1 MILSI
6 LKKIIGS
13 KNNRD
18 LRRIRKTVAEIN
30 SLEESLKLFSDK
42 DLREKT
48 NQFRDRLASGEQ
60 LDEMLAE
67 AFATVRETS
76 RRVLAMRHFD
86 VQLIG
91 GITLH
96 EGRIA
101 EMRTGE
107 GKTLAA
113 TLSAYLNALPA
124 KGVHIITVNDYLAK
138 RDAQWMLP
146 LYRALGL
153 SLGVIQSHRGGNE
166 ASSFYCSADDENG
179 LTVSTRKEAY
189 AADITYGTNNEFGFD
204 YLRDNMAVSS
214 EQLVQGE
221 LFYSVIDEVDS
232 ILVDE
237 ARTPLIISGKVS
249 DSTKWYS
256 DFTRI
261 VKGMKRDVHYEI
273 DEAKKQVHTTEV
285 GVEYVE
291 SKLGIK
297 NLYENTQTNFIH
309 YLTATLRAKTIF
321 TKDVDYIIADGQ
333 IKIVD
338 EFTGRVLEGR
348 RYSDGLHQALEAK
361 ENVKIQDENQTL
373 ASITYQN
380 YFRMYENL
388 AGMTGTAK
396 TEEEEFVQI
405 YNLEVVEIPTNLPIQ
420 RSDQQD
426 AVYKTNSAKLDAV
439 IEDIKLRNTKG
450 QPILLGTVSVEASE
464 EISKLLTSKGI
475 VHNVLNAKNHE
486 EEANIVAQA
495 GRLGAVTVATNMAGR
510 GVDIKL
516 GGNPEDMAIQ
526 LQIKENQQDNPNFLK
541 TKIVEFESKVE
552 KEKQDVLELGGL
564 YVLGTERHE
573 SRRIDNQ
580 LRGRS
585 GRQGDPGESRF
596 YISLQDD
603 LMRRFQGE
611 RIESI
616 MNKLNLP
623 DEERIEQSM
632 VTKSIE
638 RAQAQVESLNF
649 EIRKNVLKFD
659 QVLNQQRDVI
669 YKWRR
674 ELLRSESIHDLIEG
688 WFEDVVDLISKNI
701 ENYKKSYESLDQFK
715 DLVENELSELL
726 SDAAK
731 NKLFQNLEI
740 NDNLDIEKSLKD
752 LFYDNEK
759 QDENNFWNLA
769 RGSALS
775 FIDQS
780 WKDHLAEMDY
790 LRSGIGLRAMGQRD
804 PLVEY
809 QNEGYDLFEELID
822 NVKFSVI
829 RILLNFDKNLIVQK
843 EKNID
848 DNVKEKTITKD
859 KIGRNDPCYCGSGK
873 KYKKCGMVDACIK
886 KS

>member
-1 MILSI
+1 MSIFKKVLSV
-6 LKKIIGS
+6 GS
-13 KNNRD
+13 GKLASELND
-18 LRRIRKTVAEIN
+18 VVQAIN
-30 SLEESLKLFSDK
+30 DKENEFELFSDEEIK
-42 DLREKT
+42 VNFQDLSKKLNGDPQSIEI
-48 NQFRDRLASGEQ
+48 
-60 LDEMLAE
+60 E
-67 AFATVRETS
+67 AFAYIREAAKRT
-76 RRVLAMRHFD
+76 LGQRHYD
-86 VQLIG
+86 VQLFG
-91 GITLH
+91 GLVLL
-96 EGRIA
+96 RNKIA
-101 EMRTGE
+101 EMKTGE
-107 GKTLAA
+107 GKTLVS
-113 TLSAYLNALPA
+113 TLPISLMALFK
-124 KGVHIITVNDYLAK
+124 KGVHVVTVNEYLAK
-138 RDAQWMLP
+138 RDAEWMSP
-146 LYRALGL
+146 IYNFLGL
-153 SLGVIQSHRGGNE
+153 EV
-166 ASSFYCSADDENG
+166 G
-179 LTVSTRKEAY
+179 LIHSNQNPEEKNQAY
-189 AADITYGTNNEFGFD
+189 KKDITYGTNNEFGFD
-204 YLRDNMAVSS
+204 YLRDNMAISS

-256 DFTRI
+256 EFTKI
-261 VKGMKRDVHYEI
+261 VKGMKRDIHYEI
-273 DEAKKQVHTTEV
+273 DEAKKQVHTTEL
-285 GVEYVE
+285 GVEFVE
-291 SKLGIK
+291 SKLGIS
-297 NLYENTQTNFIH
+297 NLYENTKTNFIH

-321 TKDVDYIIADGQ
+321 VKDVDYIVADGQ

-420 RSDQQD
+420 RADQQD
-426 AVYKTNSAKLDAV
+426 AVYKTNKAKLDAV
-439 IEDIKLRNTKG
+439 IEDIKHRNQNG

-464 EISKLLTSKGI
+464 EISKILTSKGI

-486 EEANIVAQA
+486 QEANIIAQA
-495 GRLGAVTVATNMAGR
+495 GKLGAVTVATNMAGR

-516 GGNPEDMAIQ
+516 GGNAEEMAIQ
-526 LQIKENQQDNPNFLK
+526 LQIKENELENPNYLK
-541 TKIVEFESKVE
+541 SKVSELEESVE
-552 KEKQDVLELGGL
+552 KEKEKVLSLGGL

-596 YISLQDD
+596 YISLQDE

-623 DEERIEQSM
+623 DDERIEQSM

-674 ELLRSESIHDLIEG
+674 ELLRSESVSDLIEG
-688 WFEDVVDLISKNI
+688 WLSDVLETVENNI
-701 ENYKKSYESLDQFK
+701 ESYKKSYENLKHFNE
-715 DLVENELSELL
+715 LVENELGELL
-726 SDAAK
+726 SDSVRGKFLK
-731 NKLFQNLEI
+731 NLQI
-740 NDNLDIEKSLKD
+740 NDDLDIYKD
-752 LFYDNEK
+752 LENLFNENKK
-759 QDENNFWNLA
+759 QDIDNFWNLA

-780 WKDHLAEMDY
+780 WKDHLSEMDY

-809 QNEGYDLFEELID
+809 QNEGYDLFEELIN

-829 RILLNFDKNLIVQK
+829 RILLNFDKTLIVQK

-848 DNVKEKTITKD
+848 DNVEEKVITKD

-873 KYKKCGMVDACIK
+873 KFKKCGLVDKCIK

>member
-1 MILSI
+1 LSI
-6 LKKIIGS
+6 FKKVLSVGS
-13 KNNRD
+13 GKLASELNN
-18 LRRIRKTVAEIN
+18 VVQAIN
-30 SLEESLKLFSDK
+30 DKEKEFELFSDEEIK
-42 DLREKT
+42 LNFQDLSKKLNGDPQSIEV
-48 NQFRDRLASGEQ
+48 
-60 LDEMLAE
+60 E
-67 AFATVRETS
+67 AFAYTREAAKRT
-76 RRVLAMRHFD
+76 LGQRHYD
-86 VQLIG
+86 VQLFG
-91 GITLH
+91 GLVLL
-96 EGRIA
+96 RNKIA
-101 EMRTGE
+101 EMKTGE
-107 GKTLAA
+107 GKTLVS
-113 TLSAYLNALPA
+113 TLPISLMALFK
-124 KGVHIITVNDYLAK
+124 KGVHVVTVNEYLAK
-138 RDAQWMLP
+138 RDAEWMSP
-146 LYRALGL
+146 IYNFLGL
-153 SLGVIQSHRGGNE
+153 EV
-166 ASSFYCSADDENG
+166 G
-179 LTVSTRKEAY
+179 LIHSNQNPEEKNQAY
-189 AADITYGTNNEFGFD
+189 KKDITYGTNNEFGFD
-204 YLRDNMAVSS
+204 YLRDNMAISS

-256 DFTRI
+256 EFTKI

-273 DEAKKQVHTTEV
+273 DEAKKQVHTTEL
-285 GVEYVE
+285 GVEFVE
-291 SKLGIK
+291 SKLGIS
-297 NLYENTQTNFIH
+297 NLYENTKTNFIH

-321 TKDVDYIIADGQ
+321 VKDVDYIVSDGQ

-361 ENVKIQDENQTL
+361 ENVRIQDENQTL

-420 RSDQQD
+420 RADQQD
-426 AVYKTNSAKLDAV
+426 AVYKTNKAKLDAV
-439 IEDIKLRNTKG
+439 IEDIKLRNQNG
-450 QPILLGTVSVEASE
+450 QPVLLGTVSVEASE
-464 EISKLLTSKGI
+464 EISKILTSKGI

-486 EEANIVAQA
+486 QEANIIAQA
-495 GRLGAVTVATNMAGR
+495 GKLGAVTVATNMAGR

-516 GGNPEDMAIQ
+516 GGNAEEMALQ
-526 LQIKENQQDNPNFLK
+526 LQINENQLDNPNYLES
-541 TKIVEFESKVE
+541 KISEFEENVEIE
-552 KEKQDVLELGGL
+552 KEKVLSLGGL

-596 YISLQDD
+596 YISLQDE

-616 MNKLNLP
+616 MTKLNLP
-623 DEERIEQSM
+623 DDERIEQSM

-674 ELLRSESIHDLIEG
+674 ELLRSKNIHSLIEG
-688 WFEDVVDLISKNI
+688 WLSDVLETVANNI
-701 ENYKKSYESLDQFK
+701 DSFKKTYENLAHFNE
-715 DLVENELSELL
+715 LVENELSELL
-726 SDAAK
+726 SDSVRSKLMK
-731 NKLFQNLEI
+731 NLQI
-740 NDNLDIEKSLKD
+740 NDNLDIYKD
-752 LFYDNEK
+752 LEDLFTENEK
-759 QDENNFWNLA
+759 QDTDNFWNLA

-780 WKDHLAEMDY
+780 WKDHLSEMDY

-809 QNEGYDLFEELID
+809 QNEGYDLFEELIN

-843 EKNID
+843 DNNND
-848 DNVKEKTITKD
+848 DNVKEKIITKD

-873 KYKKCGMVDACIK
+873 KYKKCGLVDKCIK

>member
-1 MILSI
+1 MSIFKKVLSV
-6 LKKIIGS
+6 GS
-13 KNNRD
+13 GKLASELND
-18 LRRIRKTVAEIN
+18 VVQAIN
-30 SLEESLKLFSDK
+30 DKEKDFELFSDEEIK
-42 DLREKT
+42 VNFQDLSKKLNGDPQSIEV
-48 NQFRDRLASGEQ
+48 
-60 LDEMLAE
+60 E
-67 AFATVRETS
+67 AFAYIREAAKRT
-76 RRVLAMRHFD
+76 LGQRHYD
-86 VQLIG
+86 VQLFG
-91 GITLH
+91 GLVLL
-96 EGRIA
+96 RNKIA
-101 EMRTGE
+101 EMKTGE
-107 GKTLAA
+107 GKTLVS
-113 TLSAYLNALPA
+113 TLPISLMALFK
-124 KGVHIITVNDYLAK
+124 KGVHVVTVNEYLAK
-138 RDAQWMLP
+138 RDAEWMSP
-146 LYRALGL
+146 IYNFLGL
-153 SLGVIQSHRGGNE
+153 EV
-166 ASSFYCSADDENG
+166 G
-179 LTVSTRKEAY
+179 LIHSNQDPAEKNQAY
-189 AADITYGTNNEFGFD
+189 KKDITYGTNNEFGFD
-204 YLRDNMAVSS
+204 YLRDNMAISG

-256 DFTRI
+256 EFTKI
-261 VKGMKRDVHYEI
+261 VKGMKRDIHYEI
-273 DEAKKQVHTTEV
+273 DEAKKQVHTTEL

-291 SKLGIK
+291 SKLGIP
-297 NLYENTQTNFIH
+297 NLYENTKTNFIH

-321 TKDVDYIIADGQ
+321 VKDVDYIVADGQ

-420 RSDQQD
+420 RADQQD
-426 AVYKTNSAKLDAV
+426 AVYKTNKAKLDAV
-439 IEDIKLRNTKG
+439 IEDIKHRNENG

-486 EEANIVAQA
+486 QEANIIAQA
-495 GRLGAVTVATNMAGR
+495 GKLGAVTVATNMAGR

-516 GGNPEDMAIQ
+516 GGNADEMALQ
-526 LQIKENQQDNPNFLK
+526 LQINENELDNSNYLK
-541 TKIVEFESKVE
+541 SKIVELEENVE
-552 KEKQDVLELGGL
+552 KEKEKVLSLGGL

-596 YISLQDD
+596 YISLQDE

-623 DEERIEQSM
+623 DDERIEQSM

-674 ELLRSESIHDLIEG
+674 ELLRSENINNLIEG
-688 WFEDVVDLISKNI
+688 WLSDVLETVSNNI
-701 ENYKKSYESLDQFK
+701 DSYKKSYENLEHFNE
-715 DLVENELSELL
+715 LVENELGELL
-726 SDAAK
+726 SDSVKSKFLK
-731 NKLFQNLEI
+731 NIQINDDLEI
-740 NDNLDIEKSLKD
+740 YKD
-752 LFYDNEK
+752 LESLFDYNKE
-759 QDENNFWNLA
+759 QDSDNFWNLA

-780 WKDHLAEMDY
+780 WKDHLSEMDY

-809 QNEGYDLFEELID
+809 QNEGYDLFEELIN

-829 RILLNFDKNLIVQK
+829 RILLNFDKTLIVQK

-848 DNVKEKTITKD
+848 DNVKEKVITKD

-873 KYKKCGMVDACIK
+873 KYKKCGLVNKCIK

>member
-1 MILSI
+1 M
-6 LKKIIGS
+6 
-13 KNNRD
+13 
-18 LRRIRKTVAEIN
+18 A
-30 SLEESLKLFSDK
+30 LFK
-42 DLREKT
+42 
-48 NQFRDRLASGEQ
+48 
-60 LDEMLAE
+60 
-67 AFATVRETS
+67 
-76 RRVLAMRHFD
+76 
-86 VQLIG
+86 
-91 GITLH
+91 
-96 EGRIA
+96 
-101 EMRTGE
+101 
-107 GKTLAA
+107 
-113 TLSAYLNALPA
+113 
-124 KGVHIITVNDYLAK
+124 KGVHVVTVNEYLAK
-138 RDAQWMLP
+138 RDAEWMSP
-146 LYRALGL
+146 IYNFLGL
-153 SLGVIQSHRGGNE
+153 EV
-166 ASSFYCSADDENG
+166 G
-179 LTVSTRKEAY
+179 LIYSNQDPEEKNQAY
-189 AADITYGTNNEFGFD
+189 KKDITYGTNNEFGFD
-204 YLRDNMAVSS
+204 YLRDNMAISS

-256 DFTRI
+256 EFTKI
-261 VKGMKRDVHYEI
+261 VKGMKRDIHYEI
-273 DEAKKQVHTTEV
+273 DEAKKQVHTTEL

-291 SKLGIK
+291 SKLGIP
-297 NLYENTQTNFIH
+297 NLYENTKTNFIH

-321 TKDVDYIIADGQ
+321 VKDVDYIVADGQ

-420 RSDQQD
+420 RADQQD
-426 AVYKTNSAKLDAV
+426 AVYKTNKAKLDAV
-439 IEDIKLRNTKG
+439 IEDIKLRNQNG
-450 QPILLGTVSVEASE
+450 QPVLLGTVSVEASE
-464 EISKLLTSKGI
+464 EISKILTSKGI

-486 EEANIVAQA
+486 QEANIIAQA
-495 GRLGAVTVATNMAGR
+495 GKLGAVTVATNMAGR

-516 GGNPEDMAIQ
+516 GGNAEEMAQQ
-526 LQIKENQQDNPNFLK
+526 LQINEDEQENPNYLESK
-541 TKIVEFESKVE
+541 ISELEEIVEVE
-552 KEKQDVLELGGL
+552 KEKVLSLGGL

-596 YISLQDD
+596 YISLQDE

-623 DEERIEQSM
+623 DDERIEQSM

-674 ELLRSESIHDLIEG
+674 ELLRSESVNELIEG
-688 WFEDVVDLISKNI
+688 WLSDVLETVENNI
-701 ENYKKSYESLDQFK
+701 ESYKKSYENLEHFNE
-715 DLVENELSELL
+715 LVENELGELL
-726 SDAAK
+726 SDSSRGK
-731 NKLFQNLEI
+731 FLNNLQI
-740 NDNLDIEKSLKD
+740 NDDLDIYKD
-752 LFYDNEK
+752 LENLFNENKK
-759 QDENNFWNLA
+759 QDIDNFWNLA

-780 WKDHLAEMDY
+780 WKDHLSEMDY

-809 QNEGYDLFEELID
+809 QNEGYDLFEELIN

-829 RILLNFDKNLIVQK
+829 RILLNFDKTLIVQK

-848 DNVKEKTITKD
+848 DNVKEKVITKD

-873 KYKKCGMVDACIK
+873 KYKKCGLVDKCIK

>member
-1 MILSI
+1 MSIFKKVLSV
-6 LKKIIGS
+6 GS
-13 KNNRD
+13 GKLATELNT
-18 LRRIRKTVAEIN
+18 IVAAIN
-30 SLEESLKLFSDK
+30 SKEQEFEKFSDQ
-42 DLREKT
+42 EIKT
-48 NQFRDRLASGEQ
+48 NFQNLSEQ
-60 LDEMLAE
+60 LEDSSQNIEVE
-67 AFATVRETS
+67 AFAYTREAAKRT
-76 RRVLAMRHFD
+76 LGQRHYD
-86 VQLIG
+86 VQIFG
-91 GITLH
+91 GLVLL
-96 EGRIA
+96 RNKIA
-101 EMRTGE
+101 EMKTGE
-107 GKTLAA
+107 GKTLVS
-113 TLSAYLNALPA
+113 TLPISLMALYK
-124 KGVHIITVNDYLAK
+124 KGVHVVTVNEYLAK
-138 RDAQWMLP
+138 RDAEWMSP
-146 LYRALGL
+146 IYEFLGL
-153 SLGVIQSHRGGNE
+153 EVGLIHSNQDPLE
-166 ASSFYCSADDENG
+166 KAASY
-179 LTVSTRKEAY
+179 KK
-189 AADITYGTNNEFGFD
+189 DITYGTNNEFGFD
-204 YLRDNMAVSS
+204 YLRDNMAVSN

-261 VKGMKRDVHYEI
+261 VKGMKRDIHYEI
-273 DEAKKQVHTTEV
+273 DEAKKQVHTTEA

-291 SKLGIK
+291 SKLGIT

-321 TKDVDYIIADGQ
+321 TKDVDYIVSDGQ

-420 RSDQQD
+420 RMDQQD
-426 AVYKTNSAKLDAV
+426 AVYKTNTAKLDAV
-439 IEDIKLRNTKG
+439 IEDIKIRNDKG

-475 VHNVLNAKNHE
+475 VHNVLNAKNHQQ
-486 EEANIVAQA
+486 EAHIIAQA
-495 GRLGAVTVATNMAGR
+495 GRMGAVTVATNMAGR

-516 GGNPEDMAIQ
+516 GGNPEEMAIQ
-526 LQIKENQQDNPNFLK
+526 QQIKENQQDNQEYL
-541 TKIVEFESKVE
+541 TSKISKFESEVE
-552 KEKQDVLELGGL
+552 IEKKRVLELGGL

-674 ELLRSESIHDLIEG
+674 ELLRSKNIKNLIEG
-688 WFEDVVDLISKNI
+688 WFEDVADIVSNNI
-701 ENYKKSYESLDQFK
+701 ESYKKNYETLEDFQN
-715 DLVENELSELL
+715 LVENELNELL
-726 SDAAK
+726 SDTSK
-731 NKLFQNLEI
+731 NKLIQKLEI
-740 NDNLDIEKSLKD
+740 NDNLEIKKSLEE
-752 LFYDNEK
+752 LFYFNEN
-759 QDENNFWNLA
+759 QDINNFWNLA

-829 RILLNFDKNLIVQK
+829 RILLNFDKNLIDKK

>member
-1 MILSI
+1 MSIFKRVLSV
-6 LKKIIGS
+6 GS
-13 KNNRD
+13 GKLASELND
-18 LRRIRKTVAEIN
+18 VVQAIN
-30 SLEESLKLFSDK
+30 DKEKEFELFSDEEIK
-42 DLREKT
+42 LNFQELSKKLNGDPQSIEV
-48 NQFRDRLASGEQ
+48 
-60 LDEMLAE
+60 E
-67 AFATVRETS
+67 AFAYIREAAKRT
-76 RRVLAMRHFD
+76 LGQRHYD
-86 VQLIG
+86 VQLFG
-91 GITLH
+91 GLVLL
-96 EGRIA
+96 RNKIA
-101 EMRTGE
+101 EMKTGE
-107 GKTLAA
+107 GKTLVS
-113 TLSAYLNALPA
+113 TLPISLMALFK
-124 KGVHIITVNDYLAK
+124 KGVHVVTVNEYLAK
-138 RDAQWMLP
+138 RDAEWMSP
-146 LYRALGL
+146 IYNFLGL
-153 SLGVIQSHRGGNE
+153 EV
-166 ASSFYCSADDENG
+166 G
-179 LTVSTRKEAY
+179 LIHSNQDPAEKNQAY
-189 AADITYGTNNEFGFD
+189 KKDITYGTNNEFGFD
-204 YLRDNMAVSS
+204 YLRDNMAISR

-256 DFTRI
+256 EFTKI
-261 VKGMKRDVHYEI
+261 VKGMKRDIHYEI
-273 DEAKKQVHTTEV
+273 DEAKKQVHTTEL

-291 SKLGIK
+291 SKLGIS
-297 NLYENTQTNFIH
+297 NLYENTKTNFIH
-309 YLTATLRAKTIF
+309 YLTATLRAKTIYV
-321 TKDVDYIIADGQ
+321 KDVDYIIGDGQ

-396 TEEEEFVQI
+396 TEEDEFVQI
-405 YNLEVVEIPTNLPIQ
+405 YNLEVVEIPTNLPVQ
-420 RSDQQD
+420 RVDQQD
-426 AVYKTNSAKLDAV
+426 AVYKTNKAKLEAV
-439 IEDIKLRNTKG
+439 IEDIKIRNQKG

-464 EISKLLTSKGI
+464 EISKILTSKGI

-486 EEANIVAQA
+486 QEANIIAQA

-516 GGNPEDMAIQ
+516 GGNAEEMALQ
-526 LQIKENQQDNPNFLK
+526 LQINENQLDNPNYL
-541 TKIVEFESKVE
+541 ESKISELEENVEIE
-552 KEKQDVLELGGL
+552 KEKVLSLGGL

-596 YISLQDD
+596 YISLQDE

-623 DEERIEQSM
+623 DDERIEQSM

-674 ELLRSESIHDLIEG
+674 ELLRSESVNELIEG
-688 WFEDVVDLISKNI
+688 WLSDVLETVENNI
-701 ENYKKSYESLDQFK
+701 ESYKKSYENLEHFNE
-715 DLVENELSELL
+715 LVENELGELL
-726 SDAAK
+726 SDSSRGK
-731 NKLFQNLEI
+731 FLNNLQI
-740 NDNLDIEKSLKD
+740 NDDLDIYKD
-752 LFYDNEK
+752 LENLFNENKK
-759 QDENNFWNLA
+759 QDIDNFWNLA

-780 WKDHLAEMDY
+780 WKDHLSEMDY

-809 QNEGYDLFEELID
+809 QNEGYDLFEELIN

-829 RILLNFDKNLIVQK
+829 RILLNFDKTLIVQR

-848 DNVKEKTITKD
+848 DNVKEKVITKD

-873 KYKKCGMVDACIK
+873 KYKKCGLVDKCIK

>member
-1 MILSI
+1 MSIFKKVLSV
-6 LKKIIGS
+6 GS
-13 KNNRD
+13 GKLATELNSIVDAIND
-18 LRRIRKTVAEIN
+18 KEQEFEKLSDEEI
-30 SLEESLKLFSDK
+30 
-42 DLREKT
+42 KT
-48 NQFRDRLASGEQ
+48 NFQNLSTQ
-60 LDEMLAE
+60 LNDNPLTIEVE
-67 AFATVRETS
+67 AFAYIREAAKRTIGQ
-76 RRVLAMRHFD
+76 RHYD
-86 VQLIG
+86 VQIFG
-91 GITLH
+91 GLVLLRNKIT
-96 EGRIA
+96 
-101 EMRTGE
+101 EMKTGE
-107 GKTLAA
+107 GKTLVS
-113 TLSAYLNALPA
+113 TLPISLMALFK
-124 KGVHIITVNDYLAK
+124 KGVHVVTVNEYLAK
-138 RDAQWMLP
+138 RDAEWMSP
-146 LYRALGL
+146 IYEFLGL
-153 SLGVIQSHRGGNE
+153 EVGLIHSNQDPVDK
-166 ASSFYCSADDENG
+166 AS
-179 LTVSTRKEAY
+179 AY
-189 AADITYGTNNEFGFD
+189 KKDITYGTNNEFGFD
-204 YLRDNMAVSS
+204 YLRDNMAVAS
-214 EQLVQGE
+214 EQLVQGD

-273 DEAKKQVHTTEV
+273 DEAKKQVHTTEA

-291 SKLGIK
+291 SKLGIS

-321 TKDVDYIIADGQ
+321 TKDVDYIISDGQ

-380 YFRMYENL
+380 YFIMYENL

-420 RSDQQD
+420 RMDQQD

-439 IEDIKLRNTKG
+439 IQDIKMRNNNG

-464 EISKLLTSKGI
+464 EISKILTSKGI

-486 EEANIVAQA
+486 QEAHIIAQA

-516 GGNPEDMAIQ
+516 GGNPEEMAIQ
-526 LQIKENQQDNPNFLK
+526 QQIKENQQDNPNFLNS
-541 TKIVEFESKVE
+541 KILEFESEVE
-552 KEKQDVLELGGL
+552 QEKKEVLALGGL

-596 YISLQDD
+596 YISLQDE

-674 ELLRSESIHDLIEG
+674 ELLRSESIHNLIQG
-688 WFEDVVDLISKNI
+688 WFEDVVDIISNNI
-701 ENYKKSYESLDQFK
+701 DNFKKSYESLDQFR

-726 SDAAK
+726 SDSSK
-731 NKLFQNLEI
+731 NKLFKNLEI
-740 NDNLDIEKSLKD
+740 NDNLDIAKSLKD

-759 QDENNFWNLA
+759 QDEMNFWNLA

-780 WKDHLAEMDY
+780 WKNHLAEMDY

-829 RILLNFDKNLIVQK
+829 RLLLNFDKNLIVKK
-843 EKNID
+843 ENNTN
-848 DNVKEKTITKD
+848 DNVEDKTITKD

-873 KYKKCGMVDACIK
+873 KYKKCGMVNACIK